1 MEISGDNSPKEP
13 RLIYQ
18 AIALGGEILEV
29 VSAGPV
35 VWQISFV
42 LVLGIL
48 MIAMFGFIASLIW

>member
-35 VWQISFV
+35 VWQI
-42 LVLGIL
+42 LVIGIL